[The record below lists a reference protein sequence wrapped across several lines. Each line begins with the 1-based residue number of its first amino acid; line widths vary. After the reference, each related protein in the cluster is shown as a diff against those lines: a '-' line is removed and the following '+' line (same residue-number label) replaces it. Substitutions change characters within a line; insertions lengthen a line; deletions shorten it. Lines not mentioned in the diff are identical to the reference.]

1 MMHKATRQ
9 EVADV
14 ANKVD
19 TVLAN
24 DVFLRNAV
32 MDLLDEG
39 GKNRK
44 LLLELK
50 EKFREAEK
58 QNSLWLTIPI

>member
-1 MMHKATRQ
+1 
-9 EVADV
+9 VVDV
-14 ANKVD
+14 AIKVD

-39 GKNRK
+39 EKNRK
-44 LLLELK
+44 LLLELN
-50 EKFREAEK
+50 K
-58 QNSLWLTIPI
+58 QHGLGLNYPLTWF

>member
-9 EVADV
+9 EVVDV
-14 ANKVD
+14 AIKVD

-39 GKNRK
+39 EKNRK
-44 LLLELK
+44 LLLELN
-50 EKFREAEK
+50 K
-58 QNSLWLTIPI
+58 QHGLGLNYPLTWF